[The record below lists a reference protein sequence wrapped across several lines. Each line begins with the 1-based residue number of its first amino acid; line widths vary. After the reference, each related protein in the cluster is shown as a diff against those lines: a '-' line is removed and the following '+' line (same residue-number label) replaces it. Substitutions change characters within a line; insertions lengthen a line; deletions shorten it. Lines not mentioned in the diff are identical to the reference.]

1 MERLKKMQ
9 KHFSQHYLTLIGI
22 GIDVDD
28 LKKTEIYLDDMIL
41 DSDDSNDADDEA
53 TENASCTTTTKSI
66 RT

>member
-9 KHFSQHYLTLIGI
+9 KHSSQHYLTLIGI

-28 LKKTEIYLDDMIL
+28 LNKTEIYLDDVIL
-41 DSDDSNDADDEA
+41 DSDDSNDTDDEA
-53 TENASCTTTTKSI
+53 TENPSCRTITKSI